1 MDPLPADKPADQPTA
16 EAADQ
21 PAAQTADPTP
31 DQTVQIKRNPLSVL
45 SALPGPYKRL
55 FPYVRPYI
63 WRFVGG
69 LFCGMLAGLVNGLY
83 GLVIKHVS
91 DQAFAGGAGGGSA
104 ATKAFHAGADAA
116 AGGISIKAVVGT
128 CALIPVV
135 MLIRSA
141 LNFLN
146 SYFVAWVSLR
156 VLNDLRNAIFK
167 SVVNQ
172 SMSFFNQAQSGQLFQ
187 NILYDTLEAQ
197 TALTTVSC
205 DVIVQPVTILS
216 AIVALFYLDWRFTL
230 VSFILFP
237 LCLVPIQYFGKRVR
251 TQVAQQQTRTGNLLV
266 VLTEALQGIRVVKA
280 LGREDFEHREFC
292 EAGKAQFRIAIKM
305 HQAMEIVGPMIE
317 AISAMGAGLALVYC
331 WLGGIKA
338 GTFLGLIATLFMV
351 YDPAKRLSKVHL
363 MVQRAMVA
371 CNRIFATMNR
381 ECAVPDAPDAK
392 LLVCPRGLI
401 EFEDVTFRYRPN
413 LPDALTN
420 FNLRIEAG
428 KTYALVGASGAGKST
443 VLSLIL
449 RFYDPETGSI
459 RIDGQE
465 LRGVTQKSLRDHI
478 AVVNQDTFL
487 FHSSILE
494 NIRYG
499 RLDATDEEVY
509 EAAKLAFAH
518 DFIMEQPGGYMTPIG
533 DKGCNLSG
541 GQQQRLAIARALLRN
556 APILL
561 LDEAT
566 SALDSESEK
575 KIQVALERL
584 SQGRTVIAIAHRLST
599 VLKAD
604 QIVAMDHGVIK
615 EMGTHAE
622 LFENGGH
629 YRRLY
634 DLQFTNHQ
642 QPDFAPAEPELVPA

>member
-1 MDPLPADKPADQPTA
+1 MEQPSADQTQA
-16 EAADQ
+16 KKRISLAALRD
-21 PAAQTADPTP
+21 
-31 DQTVQIKRNPLSVL
+31 
-45 SALPGPYKRL
+45 LPGPYRRL

-63 WRFVGG
+63 WRFAGG
-69 LFCGMLAGLVNGLY
+69 LLCGMGAGLVNGLY

-91 DQAFAGGAGGGSA
+91 DQAFAGGAGGGA
-104 ATKAFHAGADAA
+104 VAKGFRAGANAAA
-116 AGGISIKAVVGT
+116 AGGISIKAVIGT

-146 SYFVAWVSLR
+146 SYYVAWVSLR
-156 VLNDLRNAIFK
+156 VLNDLRSAIFR

-187 NILYDTLEAQ
+187 NIMYDTMEAQ

-205 DVIVQPVTILS
+205 DVIVQPVTIFS

-237 LCLVPIQYFGKRVR
+237 VCLIPIQYFGKSVR
-251 TQVAQQQTRTGNLLV
+251 RQVAAQQTGTGNLLV

-280 LGREDFEHREFC
+280 LGREDFEDREFT
-292 EAGKAQFRIAIKM
+292 EAGKAQFRIAIRM
-305 HQAMEIVGPMIE
+305 HRAMEIVGPLIE
-317 AISAMGAGLALVYC
+317 AISAAGAGLALVYC
-331 WLGGIKA
+331 WVGGIKA

-371 CNRIFATMNR
+371 TNRIFATMTQK
-381 ECAVPDAPDAK
+381 CAVADRPDAK
-392 LLVCPRGLI
+392 PLECVRGLI
-401 EFEDVTFRYRPN
+401 EFENVTFRYRPD
-413 LPDALTN
+413 LPPALTN

-449 RFYDPETGSI
+449 RFYDAESGSI
-459 RIDGQE
+459 RIDEQE
-465 LRGVTQKSLRDHI
+465 IKSVTQKSLREHI
-478 AVVNQDTFL
+478 AVVTQDTFL

-499 RLDATDEEVY
+499 RLDATDEEIF
-509 EAAKLAFAH
+509 EAAKLAYAH
-518 DFIMEQPGGYMTPIG
+518 DFIMEMPGGYHTPIG

-575 KIQVALERL
+575 KIQMALEQL
-584 SQGRTVIAIAHRLST
+584 SKGRTVIAIAHRLST

-604 QIVAMDHGVIK
+604 QIVAMDHGLIK
-615 EMGTHAE
+615 EVGTHAE
-622 LFENGGH
+622 LFEKGDH

-642 QPDFAPAEPELVPA
+642 QPDLVPAESELLLA